1 MLVERPSLPAQA
13 AAGPGHDAAVTD
25 SAAVPSRTLWLPS
38 GAALPLLGFGTWRL
52 SGPTATSAVARA
64 LEVGYRHLDTATI
77 YENEAEVGAGLRAS
91 GVSRDEVFVTT
102 KLPPERAGRER
113 ETLEQSL
120 TALGVDAVDLWLIHW
135 PPSPEQGVDAWR
147 ALLAARNE
155 GVVRDAGVSNYS
167 LAQLD
172 ELADATGVMPAV
184 NQISWSVHRF
194 DAALLE
200 GHRERGVV
208 VAGYSG
214 LKRGTM
220 DEPVVKEIADRLGRS
235 PAQVLLR
242 WQLDHDVVAIPKS
255 SDPARL
261 TANADLDTLVLSPED
276 RARLDSLAQR

>member
-1 MLVERPSLPAQA
+1 M
-13 AAGPGHDAAVTD
+13 TD
-25 SAAVPSRTLWLPS
+25 SPAVPARTLPLPS
-38 GAALPLLGFGTWRL
+38 GAALPVLGVGTWQL
-52 SGPTATSAVARA
+52 SGPAATSAVARA
-64 LEVGYRHLDTATI
+64 LQLGYRHVDTATL
-77 YENEAEVGAGLRAS
+77 YDNEAEVGAGLRAG
-91 GVSRDEVFVTT
+91 GVPRDEVFVTT

-120 TALGVDAVDLWLIHW
+120 AALGVDAVDLWLVHW
-135 PPSPEQGVDAWR
+135 PPPAEQGLDVWR
-147 ALLAARNE
+147 AFVAAREE
-155 GVVRDAGVSNYS
+155 GLVRDAGVSNYS

-208 VAGYSG
+208 VEGYSG

-220 DEPVVKEIADRLGRS
+220 DEPVVQEIADRLGRS

-261 TANADLDTLVLSPED
+261 AANADLDTLILRAED
-276 RARLDSLAQR
+276 RVRLDSLAAR